1 MKRMTT
7 EKEVID
13 VLYEVVAEGAN
24 PREARETINQ
34 KFPDW
39 NDPAKLKK
47 IIPKVEKKFPAI
59 RQTYIR
65 KTSYFKIFLIGPDNI
80 RARGKRLDEVIKDS

>member
-1 MKRMTT
+1 MAT

-13 VLYEVVAEGAN
+13 ELYKIIAEGAN
-24 PREARETINQ
+24 PREARLAISK

-39 NDPAKLKK
+39 DDRKKLQK
-47 IIPKVEKKFPAI
+47 IIPKVEKMFPTI

-65 KTSYFKIFLIGPDNI
+65 KTSYFKIFLIGPDDI
-80 RARGKRLDEVIKDS
+80 RARGKKFPQKY